1 MPQGRS
7 PTSQKPRS
15 IKSKRIWSLFP
26 FQTQI
31 KVLKWRMMI
40 AVCIHCVS
48 QIAPTLFWNTPT
60 GEGGSQIYLFF
71 EIKNG
76 SVAHSFYA
84 NAWKRTHNSYS
95 YSFDTQFS
103 DLTFQQFDRK
113 VFLKLK
119 SEANHGLSLLDV
131 IQVIQPFKDVP
142 QMLVISYH
150 NLQ

>member
-1 MPQGRS
+1 MSVKLLQHYFETPQLE
-7 PTSQKPRS
+7 KE
-15 IKSKRIWSLFP
+15 
-26 FQTQI
+26 
-31 KVLKWRMMI
+31 VLKF
-40 AVCIHCVS
+40 
-48 QIAPTLFWNTPT
+48 T
-60 GEGGSQIYLFF
+60 FF

-76 SVAHSFYA
+76 LVADSFYA
-84 NAWKRTHNSYS
+84 NARKRTHISYS
-95 YSFDTQFS
+95 KSFDTQIS

-131 IQVIQPFKDVP
+131 IQVIQPFKDIP